1 MNKINMIENI
11 ILSPLSAYQ
20 VLGLTANGA
29 RKKTL
34 SEMLFALGSKD
45 LNELNNINTKIL
57 IESNKFSTVE
67 IANAIMTKFTPE
79 KTFLYTAS
87 RYNSTVETLR
97 NLNQVNSWCN
107 KKTHGKIKKIL
118 DYLDQRIVMIL
129 LNAVYFKGK
138 WYNSFKKSS
147 TQKMP
152 FYNLNDKSKEIKV
165 ERMTITENF
174 KYYEDSELQ
183 MVELPYKQDSMSAVI
198 ILPNK
203 SLNINNFISK
213 LQDEKLQ
220 NLLKKMNSQ
229 KVFLGL
235 PKFELN
241 FSSNLNIL
249 LRKLGMSMPF
259 NKVTADFTGIK
270 NRNDGNNIYID
281 EIIQKTFLK
290 VDESGTEAAAV
301 TIITSGIW
309 GPLLRPRPEIKIYS
323 MIIDRPFLFLIRN
336 KNLPQNHEMI
346 FISKIE
352 KL

>member
-1 MNKINMIENI
+1 
-11 ILSPLSAYQ
+11 
-20 VLGLTANGA
+20 
-29 RKKTL
+29 
-34 SEMLFALGSKD
+34 
-45 LNELNNINTKIL
+45 
-57 IESNKFSTVE
+57 
-67 IANAIMTKFTPE
+67 
-79 KTFLYTAS
+79 
-87 RYNSTVETLR
+87 
-97 NLNQVNSWCN
+97 
-107 KKTHGKIKKIL
+107 
-118 DYLDQRIVMIL
+118 MIL

-309 GPLLRPRPEIKIYS
+309 GSFLRPRPEKKIYS
-323 MIIDRPFLFLIRN
+323 MIN
-336 KNLPQNHEMI
+336 I
-346 FISKIE
+346 FKEINIYF
-352 KL
+352 

>member
-1 MNKINMIENI
+1 MNMVYKSRNLI
-11 ILSPLSAYQ
+11 ISPLSAYQ
-20 VLGLTANGA
+20 VLSLAANGA

-34 SEMLFALGSKD
+34 NEMLFALGSKD
-45 LNELNNINTKIL
+45 LEELNRINTKIL
-57 IESNKFSTVE
+57 IESNKFTTVE
-67 IANAIMTKFTPE
+67 IANAIMTKFAPE

-87 RYNSTVETLR
+87 WYNSTVEALR
-97 NLNQVNSWCN
+97 NLKQVNDWCN
-107 KKTHGKIKKIL
+107 KKTHGKIKRIL
-118 DYLDQRIVMIL
+118 DSLDSKTAMIL
-129 LNAVYFKGK
+129 LNAIYFKGM

-165 ERMTITENF
+165 ERMTITANY

-203 SLNINNFISK
+203 ALNINSFISK
-213 LQDEKLQ
+213 FQDEKLQ
-220 NLLKKMNSQ
+220 SLLKKMNSQ
-229 KVFLGL
+229 EVFLGL
-235 PKFELN
+235 PKFELD
-241 FSSNLNIL
+241 FSSYLNQYL
-249 LRKLGMSMPF
+249 QKLGMVMPF
-259 NKVTADFTGIK
+259 IESAANFTGIK

-281 EIIQKTFLK
+281 KIIQKTFLK

-301 TIITSGIW
+301 TIIKMNIW
-309 GPLLRPRPEIKIYS
+309 GSLLRPRPEKKVYS
-323 MIIDRPFLFLIRN
+323 MIVDRPFLFLIRN